1 MCNDCY
7 TTSAPSQG
15 IAVLASMVC
24 DDGEKAVEFVK
35 TTANANGHLTPLNSK
50 DVLQQVRSRDGT
62 GFRNQK
68 LAAEMLCTLE
78 MYSNKSEEAAAMIST
93 KYNSSQAVVET
104 AQKAV
109 DDAHNDVVLA
119 EVALADAKNAL
130 RIKEQEKMEAE
141 KQSSVWKN
149 LMPFCASSGAQS
161 NEEGAAAA
169 AAIFMETQLQTI
181 TNANFFFR
189 FFFHANFFLLICYY
203 CWC

>member
-1 MCNDCY
+1 
-7 TTSAPSQG
+7 
-15 IAVLASMVC
+15 MVC
-24 DDGEKAVEFVK
+24 DDGEKAVKFVK

-50 DVLQQVRSRDGT
+50 DVLQQVRSNFGK

-149 LMPFCASSGAQS
+149 LMSFCASSGAQS
-161 NEEGAAAA
+161 PQRGEEGAAAA
-169 AAIFMETQLQTI
+169 AAAKFLETQLKTI
-181 TNANFFFR
+181 ADAASQGK
-189 FFFHANFFLLICYY
+189 HPSAL
-203 CWC
+203 